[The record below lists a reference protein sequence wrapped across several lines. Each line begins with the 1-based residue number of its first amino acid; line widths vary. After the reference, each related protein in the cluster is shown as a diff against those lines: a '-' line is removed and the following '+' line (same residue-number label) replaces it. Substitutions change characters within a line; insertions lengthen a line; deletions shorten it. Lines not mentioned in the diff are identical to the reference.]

1 MPSESD
7 NDLTDRMIQ
16 VGKIVNIQVVD
27 HLIIS
32 PDFYYS
38 YQQSGLLS
46 ALEKSKKWVPPF
58 QEEERIRKEALKI
71 GKEAGLKEGKKIG
84 LEKGMKKGRKEG
96 KNVRSLE
103 IAKKMK
109 KKGESVE
116 TISEY
121 TGLSKEEIEKL

>member
-84 LEKGMKKGRKEG
+84 LEKGIEKGEKIGKERTA
-96 KNVRSLE
+96 KE
-103 IAKKMK
+103 MAKKLK
-109 KKGESVE
+109 KKGIDIDI
-116 TISEY
+116 ISE
-121 TGLSKEEIEKL
+121 TSGLSKEEIEKL